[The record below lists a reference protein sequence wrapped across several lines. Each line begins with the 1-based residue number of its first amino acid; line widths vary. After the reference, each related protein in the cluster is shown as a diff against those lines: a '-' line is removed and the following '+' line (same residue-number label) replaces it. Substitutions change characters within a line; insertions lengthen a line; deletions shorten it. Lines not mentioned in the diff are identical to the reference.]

1 MTAFWE
7 FLALAGGLVALYA
20 LTVLWQGI
28 FGV

>member
-20 LTVLWQGI
+20 LTVLWHGWI
-28 FGV
+28 G